1 MSVYDGSKFVFCLFV
16 FSSFDNSFV
25 FVLFALLLFFLSSY
39 YFFFWTFME
48 LDKHSYYKCKL
59 LKKVQNIQN

>member
-1 MSVYDGSKFVFCLFV
+1 MTKCRCMMAASLFFVCLFV

-39 YFFFWTFME
+39 FFF
-48 LDKHSYYKCKL
+48 HSWNETSTAIINANY
-59 LKKVQNIQN
+59 